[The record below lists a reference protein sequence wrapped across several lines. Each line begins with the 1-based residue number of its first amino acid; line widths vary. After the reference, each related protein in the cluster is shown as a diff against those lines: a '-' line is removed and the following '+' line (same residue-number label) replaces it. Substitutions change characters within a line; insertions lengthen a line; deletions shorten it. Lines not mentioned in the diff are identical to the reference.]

1 MSTLRQTSLT
11 HFNKKRCDP
20 QENSDEVV
28 SVCTAEGWVESASKV
43 KSVYIHVPF
52 CEHKC
57 HYCDFYSISQS
68 DDQYAPFIEQLK
80 LEIQYLSSQ
89 FSSIETIFIG
99 GGTPTIFEE
108 SLFEELLQ
116 VVSSQLPI
124 ASEYEWTIEANP
136 ESVTADKA
144 MMMAQYGVNRV
155 SIGAQ
160 SFHRELLLQLER
172 IHKIEN
178 VERSI
183 THFRQ
188 AGLNNINLDVM
199 YAIPGQTPK
208 QLVEDLER
216 AIELQPKH
224 LSCYS
229 LVYEPNTPLE
239 TKLRNGNI
247 QRVDQEVEAEMFLCV
262 QETLKSHSFLQYEIS
277 NFAKNGFEC
286 KHNVAYW
293 NNDDWWPFGPSASGH
308 IDGIRWKNIPRISQY
323 INGMPLP
330 DIIDVETLPFD
341 QQVGETFMLGLRMMK
356 GIERSKVD
364 ALLESSNNTWRTS
377 VINEYVSN
385 GLLRWQDDYLALSP
399 RGVLLADTVISA
411 LLMEDETIADTE

>member
-89 FSSIETIFIG
+89 FSSIQTIFIG

-178 VERSI
+178 V
-183 THFRQ
+183 
-188 AGLNNINLDVM
+188 
-199 YAIPGQTPK
+199 
-208 QLVEDLER
+208 
-216 AIELQPKH
+216 LQK
-224 LSCYS
+224 
-229 LVYEPNTPLE
+229 
-239 TKLRNGNI
+239 TKK
-247 QRVDQEVEAEMFLCV
+247 
-262 QETLKSHSFLQYEIS
+262 LK
-277 NFAKNGFEC
+277 
-286 KHNVAYW
+286 
-293 NNDDWWPFGPSASGH
+293 
-308 IDGIRWKNIPRISQY
+308 
-323 INGMPLP
+323 
-330 DIIDVETLPFD
+330 
-341 QQVGETFMLGLRMMK
+341 
-356 GIERSKVD
+356 
-364 ALLESSNNTWRTS
+364 
-377 VINEYVSN
+377 
-385 GLLRWQDDYLALSP
+385 
-399 RGVLLADTVISA
+399 
-411 LLMEDETIADTE
+411 